1 MIELTIENIEE
12 AIEKYFSE
20 NPTNFI
26 EPLGNGLY
34 RVGGN
39 MICGENMLERLQ
51 EEIIKKNKEVRQN

>member
-12 AIEKYFSE
+12 AIEEYFSE
-20 NPTNFI
+20 NPINFI

-39 MICGENMLERLQ
+39 MICGENMLEKLQ
-51 EEIIKKNKEVRQN
+51 EEIIKEIKK

>member
-12 AIEKYFSE
+12 AIEKYFSK
-20 NPTNFI
+20 NPINFI

-39 MICGENMLERLQ
+39 MICGESMLEKLK
-51 EEIIKKNKEVRQN
+51 EEIIKEIKK

>member
-20 NPTNFI
+20 NPKNFI

-39 MICGENMLERLQ
+39 MICGESMLEKLK
-51 EEIIKKNKEVRQN
+51 EEIIKEIKK